1 MSDKNKIYLIGAGNL
16 GLHLAKALKKT
27 SYEFTGVFSR
37 QPQNASMAAEI
48 LQCKAVDNLYNI
60 PDNTEII
67 IISVPDSIL
76 IEIAKKLKAPE
87 HIVIHTSGSVEMNI
101 LKQISPAYGVIYP
114 LQTFSKKRRNLF
126 Q

>member
-60 PDNTEII
+60 PDNTEI
-67 IISVPDSIL
+67 PGLGCKEDRPHIL
-76 IEIAKKLKAPE
+76 LNKGRIKGNR
-87 HIVIHTSGSVEMNI
+87 HI
-101 LKQISPAYGVIYP
+101 LK
-114 LQTFSKKRRNLF
+114 LHF
-126 Q
+126 